1 MKKILAIAIFAALI
15 IPNICLA
22 MTRAD
27 FTLGGLSLNMPY
39 NDVIRIYGEPTSK
52 PGGWAQLVSDCIKY
66 GNDIEIGFLNKKVRY
81 VVTTANNGWKTVA
94 GVYVGMNINDV
105 IKIYGNDFSTETRN
119 APLNFNEKYFFYKWS
134 GTKYSWAEVADVYTY
149 APGDTVYILSVVV
162 NNDKV
167 TAIELNQ
174 STPEY

>member
-1 MKKILAIAIFAALI
+1 VKKILAVAIFAALI

-66 GNDIEIGFLNKKVRY
+66 GNDIEIGFLNKKIRY
-81 VVTTANNGWKTVA
+81 VVTTANNGWKTAA
-94 GVYVGMNINDV
+94 GVYVGMPLDEV
-105 IKIYGNDFSTETRN
+105 LKIYGDDFYTETHDT
-119 APLNFNEKYFFYKWS
+119 PLNPAEKYFYYKWS
-134 GTKYSWAEVADVYTY
+134 GTKYSWSQVANIYMY
-149 APGDTVYILSVVV
+149 EPGDTKFILSVVI
-162 NNDKV
+162 NGNIV

-174 STPEY
+174 RTPEY

>member
-1 MKKILAIAIFAALI
+1 MKKILAVAIFAALI

-52 PGGWAQLVSDCIKY
+52 PGGWVQLVDDCIKY
-66 GNDIEIGFLNKKVRY
+66 GNDVEIGFLNKKVRY
-81 VVTTANNGWKTVA
+81 VVTTANNSWKTAA

-105 IKIYGNDFSTETRN
+105 IKLYGNDFTTETRN
-119 APLNFNEKYFFYKWS
+119 APLNPAKKYFFYKWS

-149 APGDTVYILSVVV
+149 APGDTTYILSVIVS
-162 NNDKV
+162 NNKV
-167 TAIELNQ
+167 SAIELNQ

>member
-1 MKKILAIAIFAALI
+1 MRKIFSVIILAALI

-27 FTLGGLSLNMPY
+27 FTLGGLSLNIPY
-39 NDVIRIYGEPTSK
+39 SEVIKIYGQPTSK
-52 PGGWAQLVSDCIKY
+52 LGGWAQLVSDCIKY
-66 GNDIEIGFLNKKVRY
+66 GDDVEIGFLNKKIRY
-81 VVTTANNGWKTVA
+81 VVTTANNGWKTAA

-105 IKIYGNDFSTETRN
+105 IKIYGNDFYTETRN
-119 APLNFNEKYFFYKWS
+119 APLNPAEKYFFYKWS
-134 GTKYSWAEVADVYTY
+134 GTKYSWAEVADAYTY
-149 APGDTVYILSVVV
+149 APGDTSYILSVIV

-167 TAIELNQ
+167 SAIELNQ